1 MQVWPQVQSEAGNRL
16 TRVLQE
22 KALIIANTFFQQS
35 KGRLYTWTLQ
45 KGQHWNQIDYI
56 PCSQRWRSS
65 IQSAK
70 IRHGPV
76 CGSDNQLLNAKYRLK
91 LKKVGKT
98 TRQFRY
104 QFSSVAQLCLTQ
116 RGPMDCSM
124 PVLPVHH
131 QLPELTQTHVH
142 RVSYARQPPHPVSSP
157 SPPDFNLSQH
167 EGLFQWVS
175 YLHQV
180 AQVLEFQLQHHSF
193 QWTLRTDFL

>member
-22 KALIIANTFFQQS
+22 KALVIANTFFQQS

-104 QFSSVAQLCLTQ
+104 QFSSVAVMSDSKGPHGLQHASPPCPSPTARAYSNSCPPSQLCQATTSSCVIPFSSRLQ
-116 RGPMDCSM
+116 SFPAWGSFPMS
-124 PVLPVHH
+124 
-131 QLPELTQTHVH
+131 
-142 RVSYARQPPHPVSSP
+142 
-157 SPPDFNLSQH
+157 
-167 EGLFQWVS
+167 
-175 YLHQV
+175 
-180 AQVLEFQLQHHSF
+180 
-193 QWTLRTDFL
+193 